1 MYSTSVLNDK
11 KRKADGSDTDYSAS
25 DSTSA
30 SASDADANSIAS
42 EASATRSSRNSIAA
56 AAPKRIYIRK
66 PAKTRAS
73 QFRQCAFDD
82 IKTLLEQQ
90 ALLWKHHANAIENA
104 ITSGDATATT
114 AALTEQQPWSGLN
127 YNSSIFP
134 PTESDKPNEVLQLT
148 QQLDDVQNRSYKRQ
162 AIPGKSVD
170 EYEQSSEEEDEAD
183 ER

>member
-66 PAKTRAS
+66 EDIAKYGHTPACPVSAKH
-73 QFRQCAFDD
+73 FFHHCA
-82 IKTLLEQQ
+82 IL
-90 ALLWKHHANAIENA
+90 
-104 ITSGDATATT
+104 
-114 AALTEQQPWSGLN
+114 
-127 YNSSIFP
+127 
-134 PTESDKPNEVLQLT
+134 
-148 QQLDDVQNRSYKRQ
+148 
-162 AIPGKSVD
+162 
-170 EYEQSSEEEDEAD
+170 
-183 ER
+183 